1 MSLAT
6 DPIRR
11 FSLAQLVS
19 VGGGWV
25 EWIGLFAAAL
35 ALAGGLLATRLVEP
49 LDALFYDAVVRVTPR
64 TPDPRILI
72 VRIDDPSLRSEGRWP
87 WSRTLHASLID
98 RLSASGVAS
107 IGYDVLFVE
116 TGPGDDALA
125 AAISRAGRVALPL
138 LIEVPGDNGA
148 LFRETRPVV
157 ASASTG
163 HVIVRADA
171 DGVFRRIVPVERAGA
186 ARWEHLALATARLSG
201 AVLNNSGS
209 LIPYAGPPGY
219 YPSVSFTSVVRGEV
233 PAELLRGRIILV
245 GATAAGLGDRFATP
259 VGGDRDLM
267 SGVEVQANIVDAV
280 LNGGLRAVAGF
291 AICFVF
297 AAAALAIMWAGFL
310 FAGPRENLAIVAM
323 VLAGVFA
330 IAVVMLIGA
339 NLWIRPAAALVTI
352 MVMFP
357 LWGWRRLAAASR
369 FLDVELDRLGGSDDD
384 ITAIGSDRITRQIAL
399 LDAAST
405 RMGALRRQRDE
416 TLAFLSHD
424 LRSPAAAILS
434 LVPDNDRVAGHARR
448 MLRLTDQF
456 VQGVRAEEAP
466 LVIELVELAALL
478 DEATDQCWEAA
489 ERVGGKIDVDCSWD
503 VPEISTDRAL
513 MARAIGNLIE
523 NALKYGGNTPSVRVR
538 GWFANG
544 QAVVSVADCG
554 PGMES
559 EIVARLFSRFERA
572 GASRSEGFGLGL
584 ALVATFA
591 RRNDGQVQCI
601 SRPDIGTMFELA
613 LPVL

>member
-1 MSLAT
+1 MSLAI

-186 ARWEHLALATARLSG
+186 AADAVAARFIVDPIDEDARRFYVHHG
-201 AVLNNSGS
+201 
-209 LIPYAGPPGY
+209 
-219 YPSVSFTSVVRGEV
+219 
-233 PAELLRGRIILV
+233 LRE
-245 GATAAGLGDRFATP
+245 AASD
-259 VGGDRDLM
+259 VGGRMYIRID
-267 SGVEVQANIVDAV
+267 EV
-280 LNGGLRAVAGF
+280 
-291 AICFVF
+291 
-297 AAAALAIMWAGFL
+297 
-310 FAGPRENLAIVAM
+310 
-323 VLAGVFA
+323 
-330 IAVVMLIGA
+330 
-339 NLWIRPAAALVTI
+339 
-352 MVMFP
+352 
-357 LWGWRRLAAASR
+357 
-369 FLDVELDRLGGSDDD
+369 LDG
-384 ITAIGSDRITRQIAL
+384 
-399 LDAAST
+399 
-405 RMGALRRQRDE
+405 
-416 TLAFLSHD
+416 
-424 LRSPAAAILS
+424 
-434 LVPDNDRVAGHARR
+434 
-448 MLRLTDQF
+448 
-456 VQGVRAEEAP
+456 EA
-466 LVIELVELAALL
+466 
-478 DEATDQCWEAA
+478 
-489 ERVGGKIDVDCSWD
+489 
-503 VPEISTDRAL
+503 
-513 MARAIGNLIE
+513 
-523 NALKYGGNTPSVRVR
+523 
-538 GWFANG
+538 
-544 QAVVSVADCG
+544 
-554 PGMES
+554 
-559 EIVARLFSRFERA
+559 
-572 GASRSEGFGLGL
+572 
-584 ALVATFA
+584 
-591 RRNDGQVQCI
+591 
-601 SRPDIGTMFELA
+601 
-613 LPVL
+613 